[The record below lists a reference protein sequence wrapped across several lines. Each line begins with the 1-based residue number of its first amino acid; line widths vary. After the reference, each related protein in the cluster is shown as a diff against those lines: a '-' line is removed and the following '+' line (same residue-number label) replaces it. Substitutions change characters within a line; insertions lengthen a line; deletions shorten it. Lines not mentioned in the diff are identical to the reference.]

1 MKKVLYILVFIFLGS
16 CTSNTIYKKP
26 DNLIPKDTMVALL
39 SDMYIALSAK
49 NIKNKIQ
56 QRQVNYLP
64 FVYDKYKIDSARF
77 KESNVYYTSVIE
89 QYNEILL
96 EVKDNINKEHKKYSE
111 ELKTQDSIKNLDKK
125 KIKEERLKSKN
136 KEGKLKNLI
145 KLDSSQLKK
154 PILEKGFKK
163 R

>member
-1 MKKVLYILVFIFLGS
+1 MKKVLYILVFIFLSS

-26 DNLIPKDTMVALL
+26 ENLIPKDTMVALL

-49 NIKNKIQ
+49 NVKNKIK

-64 FVYDKYKIDSARF
+64 FIYDKYKIDSARF

-96 EVKDNINKEHKKYSE
+96 EVKDNIDKEHKKYSK
-111 ELKTQDSIKNLDKK
+111 ELKTQDSIKNLNNK
-125 KIKEERLKSKN
+125 KIKKERLKGKSK
-136 KEGKLKNLI
+136 EEKLNNLT
-145 KLDSSQLKK
+145 KLGTTQLKK

>member
-1 MKKVLYILVFIFLGS
+1 MKKVLYILVFIFLSS

-26 DNLIPKDTMVALL
+26 ENLIPKDTMVALL

-96 EVKDNINKEHKKYSE
+96 EVKDNIDKQHKKYSE
-111 ELKTQDSIKNLDKK
+111 ELKIQDSIKNLDKK
-125 KIKEERLKSKN
+125 KIKEELLKNRDKQ
-136 KEGKLKNLI
+136 GKLNNLI
-145 KLDSSQLKK
+145 KLDTNQLKK

>member
-1 MKKVLYILVFIFLGS
+1 MKKVLYILVFIFLSS

-26 DNLIPKDTMVALL
+26 ENLIPKDTMVALL

-49 NIKNKIQ
+49 NVKNKIQ

-64 FVYDKYKIDSARF
+64 FIYDKYKIDSARF
-77 KESNVYYTSVIE
+77 KQSNVYYTSVIE

-96 EVKDNINKEHKKYSE
+96 EVKDNIDKEHKKYSK
-111 ELKTQDSIKNLDKK
+111 ELKTQDSIKNLNNK
-125 KIKEERLKSKN
+125 KIKKERLKGKSK
-136 KEGKLKNLI
+136 EEKLNNLT
-145 KLDSSQLKK
+145 KLDTTQLKK

>member
-1 MKKVLYILVFIFLGS
+1 MKKVLYILVFIFLSS

-26 DNLIPKDTMVALL
+26 ENLIPKDTMVALL

-49 NIKNKIQ
+49 NVKNKIQ

-64 FVYDKYKIDSARF
+64 FIYDKYKIDSARF

-96 EVKDNINKEHKKYSE
+96 EVKDNIDKEHKKYSK
-111 ELKTQDSIKNLDKK
+111 ELKTQDSIKNLNNK
-125 KIKEERLKSKN
+125 KIKKERLKGKSK
-136 KEGKLKNLI
+136 EEKLNNLT
-145 KLDSSQLKK
+145 KLDTTQLKK

>member
-26 DNLIPKDTMVALL
+26 ENLIPKDTMVALL

-49 NIKNKIQ
+49 NVKNKIQ